1 MLSQQLQQKLQQKL
15 SPQQIQLVKLLEVP
29 NIELEERIQ
38 RELEENPAL
47 EEGVDES
54 LEQNNTD
61 IESDPN
67 EDKSIDDDLDF
78 EEYMQQDDIPEY
90 KLRTNNVSR
99 DDKHED
105 IPFSI
110 GISFHEHLLEQ
121 LSLQNLKPE
130 EREIAEYILGNID
143 DEGYLRREPESM
155 ADDIAFQLGKEV
167 SDELIY
173 RMIKVVRSLDP
184 AGVGAY
190 TLQECLSLQ
199 LQRKEATKAICVA
212 QQIID
217 ECFES
222 FSKKHYEKI
231 IKRYNLTENELKAAI
246 GEIVRLNPKPGNAW
260 GGLLEQNNGII
271 IPDFILEIE
280 QGNLVVLLNNGE
292 IPNLRVSNTYK
303 EMFETY
309 SNDKTNNKELKE
321 TVQFVKQKLDAAK
334 WFIDALKQRN
344 QTLISTMETIVDF
357 QREFFLKGDET
368 LLKPMI
374 LKDIAERTGLDIST
388 ISRVSNSKYIQTD
401 FGVFPV
407 KYFFSESMQTTDGE
421 EVSSKEIKK
430 ILTDVIAVEDKKKP
444 VTDEKLME
452 ILNEKGYKIA
462 RRTVAKYR
470 EQLNI
475 PVARLRKEI

>member
-222 FSKKHYEKI
+222 FSKKSYR
-231 IKRYNLTENELKAAI
+231 KRT
-246 GEIVRLNPKPGNAW
+246 
-260 GGLLEQNNGII
+260 
-271 IPDFILEIE
+271 
-280 QGNLVVLLNNGE
+280 
-292 IPNLRVSNTYK
+292 
-303 EMFETY
+303 
-309 SNDKTNNKELKE
+309 
-321 TVQFVKQKLDAAK
+321 
-334 WFIDALKQRN
+334 
-344 QTLISTMETIVDF
+344 
-357 QREFFLKGDET
+357 
-368 LLKPMI
+368 
-374 LKDIAERTGLDIST
+374 
-388 ISRVSNSKYIQTD
+388 
-401 FGVFPV
+401 
-407 KYFFSESMQTTDGE
+407 
-421 EVSSKEIKK
+421 
-430 ILTDVIAVEDKKKP
+430 
-444 VTDEKLME
+444 
-452 ILNEKGYKIA
+452 
-462 RRTVAKYR
+462 
-470 EQLNI
+470 
-475 PVARLRKEI
+475 